1 MADHETG
8 LPGPADTG
16 LPALLGAA
24 LREGEVDGEAERRA
38 VAAFV
43 AEFKAARDAGLRPAP
58 TRSQDDWRPRGS
70 AP

>member
-1 MADHETG
+1 MADHDMG
-8 LPGPADTG
+8 LPG

-43 AEFKAARDAGLRPAP
+43 AAFSAAREAGVQSAP